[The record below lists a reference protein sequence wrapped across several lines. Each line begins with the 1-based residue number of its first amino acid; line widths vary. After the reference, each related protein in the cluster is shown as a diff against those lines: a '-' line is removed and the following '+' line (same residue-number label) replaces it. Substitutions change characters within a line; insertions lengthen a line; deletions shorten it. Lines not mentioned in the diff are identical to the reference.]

1 MVAFTARRLAM
12 PDWKETLNL
21 PRTGFRMKAG
31 LPTTEPDA
39 IARWE
44 ESDLYGRIRERRR
57 GAPRYVLHDGPP
69 YANGEIHVGT
79 ALNKILKDFIVRA
92 RTMAGCDAPYV
103 PGWDCHGL
111 PIELRVDRELGKR
124 KRGMSVA
131 DVRRECRRYAERYVD
146 IQRAGFKRLGVLG
159 DWGAPYLTMRYAYQ
173 ATIVR
178 ALGRFVE
185 QDLVYRGKK
194 PVHWCIKC
202 RTALAEAEV
211 EYESHTSPSIHVEFP
226 LAPESRPALA
236 ALAPALAERAA
247 GVLIWTTT
255 PWTIPSNLAV
265 AFHPEVAYAAYATT
279 TPEGQEGAV
288 IVAEPLAGRVAE
300 QTGRDLGTPLAT
312 FRGADLEGLR
322 FRHPLYAR
330 DSVAVLADYVTL
342 DQGTG
347 AVHTAPGHGAD
358 DFRTGVQYGL
368 DVYAPVGPGGRFADD
383 VERFGGMGVF
393 EANPHVEAALAESG
407 RLWKRADVEHSYPHC
422 WRCHHPVIFL
432 ATSQWFIALDRGE
445 LRQRALDA
453 IAGVKWFPAWGEER
467 IHNMVA
473 NRPDWCISR
482 QRSWGVPI
490 PALYCTSCGEAALTT
505 ALTERAATV
514 FEEHGADAWY
524 ERDLDEFVPPDF
536 ACPSCGNRTFERER
550 DILDVWFDSG
560 SSHEAVLGPRPD
572 LGWPATLY
580 LEGSDQHR
588 GWFHSSLLVG
598 LGTRGAAP
606 FREVLTHGFVVD
618 AAGRKM
624 SKSIGNSID
633 PQTIIKRYGAE
644 ILRLWVA
651 MVDYREE
658 VRLGDEILARVV
670 EAYRKIRNTLRILV
684 ANLFDFDPAA
694 DRLPVAELEEVDRY
708 ALARYG
714 EIARTILAAYERYEF
729 QPISHAVN
737 HFLTVDLSAFYVDIS
752 KDRLYTFAPGSKAR
766 RSAQT
771 AIYTMTDGLARLLA
785 PILPVTTDDLWRFLP
800 GAREESVHLA
810 DLPTEC
816 EALVDR
822 DLLARWQRLLALRDV
837 VNVELEHLR
846 QRKTV
851 GTSLEAAV
859 AVRAGGTT
867 ADLVARYAE
876 ELPTLFITSDVSFS
890 ADPELPT
897 GAEQAAAAGAQF
909 VEAEGAAVIEA
920 RRAGGVRCDRC
931 WRYVPAVSERDPVG
945 LCNRCVDTLSE
956 AMESVG

>member
-1 MVAFTARRLAM
+1 M

-31 LPTTEPDA
+31 LPATEPDA
-39 IARWE
+39 IERWE
-44 ESDLYGRIRERRR
+44 RMDLYGQIRARRR
-57 GAPRYVLHDGPP
+57 AAARYVLHDGPP

-92 RTMAGCDAPYV
+92 RTMAGFDAPYV

-124 KRGMSVA
+124 KREMGIA

-159 DWGAPYLTMRYAYQ
+159 DWSRPYLTMCHAYQ

-194 PVHWCIKC
+194 PVHWCIRC

-211 EYESHTSPSIHVEFP
+211 EYEPHRSPSIFVEFP
-226 LAPESRPALA
+226 LAAESRGALR
-236 ALAPALAERAA
+236 ALAPAVGERPAS
-247 GVLIWTTT
+247 VLIWTTT
-255 PWTIPSNLAV
+255 PWTIPSNLAI
-265 AFHPEVAYAAYATT
+265 AFHPEVTYGAYETT
-279 TPEGQEGAV
+279 TPDGKPGAV

-300 QTGRDLGTPLAT
+300 QIGRALGAPLAT
-312 FRGADLEGLR
+312 FAGRDIESLR
-322 FRHPLYAR
+322 FRHPLYDR

-342 DQGTG
+342 EQGTG

-358 DFRTGVQYGL
+358 DFHTGVQYGL
-368 DVYAPVGPGGRFADD
+368 DIYAPVGLGGHFADD
-383 VERFGGMGVF
+383 VGLFGGMGVF
-393 EANPHVEAALAESG
+393 QANPKVEAALAERG
-407 RLWKRADVEHSYPHC
+407 RLWHRGDVEHSYPHC
-422 WRCHHPVIFL
+422 WRCHNPVIFL
-432 ATSQWFIALDRGE
+432 ATSQWFIALDRGD

-453 IAGVKWFPAWGEER
+453 IAGVEWFPAWGEER

-490 PALYCTSCGEAALTT
+490 PALYCSSCGEATLTKP
-505 ALTERAATV
+505 LVDRAAAV
-514 FEEHGADAWY
+514 FETHGADAWY
-524 ERDLDEFVPPDF
+524 ERPTDDFLPPDF
-536 ACPSCGNRTFERER
+536 TCPSCRNRTFERER

-598 LGTRGAAP
+598 LGTRNAAP
-606 FREVLTHGFVVD
+606 FRQVLTHGFVVD

-633 PQTIIKRYGAE
+633 PETIIKRYGAE

-658 VRLGDEILARVV
+658 MRLGDEILARVV

-684 ANLFDFDPAA
+684 ANLYDFDPAV
-694 DRLPVAELEEVDRY
+694 DRVPVAELEEVDRY

-714 EIARTILAAYERYEF
+714 ETARTILEAYERYEF

-752 KDRLYTFAPGSKAR
+752 KDRLYTLAATSQAR

-810 DLPTEC
+810 DLPAGC
-816 EALVDR
+816 GALVDR
-822 DLLARWQRLLALRDV
+822 DLLARWTRLRALRDA
-837 VNVELEHLR
+837 VNVELERLR
-846 QRKTV
+846 QQKTL

-859 AVRAGGTT
+859 SIRAHGTT
-867 ADLVARYAE
+867 AELAQRYAAD
-876 ELPTLFITSDVSFS
+876 LPALFIASEVAVSSDADLPLEPGRADAAS
-890 ADPELPT
+890 AR
-897 GAEQAAAAGAQF
+897 F
-909 VEAEGAAVIEA
+909 VEPDGAAIIEA
-920 RRAGGVRCDRC
+920 RRVGGVKCQRC
-931 WRYVPAVSERDPVG
+931 WRYVASVTDREPAG
-945 LCNRCVDTLSE
+945 LCDRCVDALAE
-956 AMESVG
+956 AMERVG

>member
-1 MVAFTARRLAM
+1 M

-31 LPTTEPDA
+31 LPTTEPAA
-39 IARWE
+39 IADWE
-44 ESDLYGRIRERRR
+44 ETDLYGRIRELRR

-92 RTMAGCDAPYV
+92 RTMAGFDAPYV

-111 PIELRVDRELGKR
+111 PIELRVDRELGRR
-124 KRGMSVA
+124 KREMSIA

-159 DWGAPYLTMRYAYQ
+159 DWNAPYLTMRYAYQ
-173 ATIVR
+173 AAIVR

-211 EYESHTSPSIHVEFP
+211 EYEPHRSPSIHVEFP
-226 LAPESRPALA
+226 LAAESRPALS
-236 ALAPALAERAA
+236 ALAPALADRAA

-265 AFHPEVAYAAYATT
+265 AFHPELTYAAYETT
-279 TPEGQEGAV
+279 TPDGRPGAV
-288 IVAEPLAGRVAE
+288 ILAEPLADRVAE
-300 QTGRDLGTPLAT
+300 QTGRALGAPLAT
-312 FRGADLEGLR
+312 FRGGDLEGLR
-322 FRHPLYAR
+322 FRHPLYER

-358 DFRTGVQYGL
+358 DFRTGVRYGL

-383 VERFGGMGVF
+383 VELFGGTGVF
-393 EANPHVEAALAESG
+393 EANPQVEAALAERG
-407 RLWKRADVEHSYPHC
+407 RLWRRSDLEHSYPHC

-432 ATSQWFIALDRGE
+432 ATSQWFIALDRGD

-453 IAGVKWFPAWGEER
+453 IAGVEWFPAWGEER

-490 PALYCTSCGEAALTT
+490 PALYCTSCGEATLTT
-505 ALTERAATV
+505 ALTEQAAQV
-514 FEEHGADAWY
+514 FETHGADAWY
-524 ERDLDEFVPPDF
+524 ERDLDEFLPPDF

-560 SSHEAVLGPRPD
+560 SSHEAVLDQRPE
-572 LGWPATLY
+572 LAWPATLY

-624 SKSIGNSID
+624 SKSVGNTID
-633 PQTIIKRYGAE
+633 PKTIIKRYGAE

-651 MVDYREE
+651 MVDYRDE

-670 EAYRKIRNTLRILV
+670 EAYRKIRNTLRILA

-694 DRLPVAELEEVDRY
+694 DRLSIDELEEVDRY

-714 EIARTILAAYERYEF
+714 EIACTILAAYERYEF

-800 GAREESVHLA
+800 GPRDNSVHLA
-810 DLPTEC
+810 ELPADC
-816 EALVDR
+816 ESLVDR
-822 DLLARWQRLLALRDV
+822 DLLARWQRLLALRDT
-837 VNVELEHLR
+837 VNVELERLR
-846 QRKTV
+846 QQKTV
-851 GTSLEAAV
+851 GTSLEASV
-859 AVRAGGTT
+859 TVRASGTT
-867 ADLVARYAE
+867 AALVERYAAT
-876 ELPTLFITSDVSFS
+876 LPTLFIASDVAVS
-890 ADPELPT
+890 ADPELPLD
-897 GAEQAAAAGAQF
+897 ADRASAAGAQF
-909 VEAEGAAVIEA
+909 VEPGGAAVIDA
-920 RRAGGVRCDRC
+920 RRAGGIKCDRC
-931 WRYVPAVSERDPVG
+931 WRYVSSVSDSDPAG
-945 LCNRCVDTLSE
+945 LCNRCVDALAET
-956 AMESVG
+956 MESVG

>member
-1 MVAFTARRLAM
+1 M

-31 LPTTEPDA
+31 LPATEPDA

-44 ESDLYGRIRERRR
+44 EMDLYGRIRERRR

-124 KRGMSVA
+124 KREMSVA
-131 DVRRECRRYAERYVD
+131 GVRRECRRYAERYVD

-159 DWGAPYLTMRYAYQ
+159 DWGAPYLTMHHAYQ

-178 ALGRFVE
+178 ALGCFVE
-185 QDLVYRGKK
+185 QGLVYRGKK
-194 PVHWCIKC
+194 PVHWCIRC

-211 EYESHTSPSIHVEFP
+211 EYEEHKSPSIHVEFP
-226 LAPESRPALA
+226 LAAGSRAALG
-236 ALAPALAERAA
+236 ALAPALADRAA

-265 AFHPEVAYAAYATT
+265 AFHPEVTYAAYETT
-279 TPEGQEGAV
+279 SPNGRPAAA

-300 QTGRDLGTPLAT
+300 QTGRALGTPLGT

-322 FRHPLYAR
+322 FRHPLYER

-358 DFRTGVQYGL
+358 DFHTGVQYGL
-368 DVYAPVGPGGRFADD
+368 DVYAPVGPGGRFAAD
-383 VERFGGMGVF
+383 VELFGGMGVF
-393 EANPHVEAALAESG
+393 EANPHVEAALAERD
-407 RLWKRADVEHSYPHC
+407 RLWKRSEVEHSYPHC
-422 WRCHHPVIFL
+422 WRCHNPVIFL
-432 ATSQWFIALDRGE
+432 ATSQWFIALDRGD
-445 LRQRALDA
+445 LRRRALDA

-467 IHNMVA
+467 IRNMVA

-490 PALYCTSCGEAALTT
+490 PALYCTSCGEATLTT
-505 ALTERAATV
+505 ALVERAATV
-514 FEEHGADAWY
+514 FDEHGADAWY
-524 ERDLDEFVPPDF
+524 ERDLDDFLPPGF
-536 ACPSCGNRTFERER
+536 ACPSCGNRAFERER

-560 SSHEAVLGPRPD
+560 SSHEAVLGSRPD

-684 ANLFDFDPAA
+684 ANLFDFDPAT
-694 DRLPVAELEEVDRY
+694 DRLPVTELEEVDRY

-714 EIARTILAAYERYEF
+714 EIASTILTAYERYEF

-752 KDRLYTFAPGSKAR
+752 KDRLYTFAAASKAR

-785 PILPVTTDDLWRFLP
+785 PILPVTTEDLWRFLP
-800 GAREESVHLA
+800 GAREDSVHLA
-810 DLPTEC
+810 DLPADC
-816 EALVDR
+816 GALVDR
-822 DLLARWQRLLALRDV
+822 DLLARWQRLLALRDA

-846 QRKTV
+846 QQKTV

-859 AVRAGGTT
+859 AVRTNGVTT
-867 ADLVARYAE
+867 ALVERYGA
-876 ELPTLFITSDVSFS
+876 ELPTLFITSDVVVS
-890 ADPELPT
+890 ADPELPLD
-897 GAEQAAAAGAQF
+897 ADRASSAGAQF
-909 VEAEGAAVIEA
+909 VEPDGAAVIEV
-920 RRAGGVRCDRC
+920 RRAGGVKCDRC
-931 WRYVPAVSERDPVG
+931 WRYVPAVSDRDPAG
-945 LCNRCVDTLSE
+945 LCNRCIDALSE

>member
-1 MVAFTARRLAM
+1 M

-31 LPTTEPDA
+31 LPATEPDA

-44 ESDLYGRIRERRR
+44 EMDLYGRIRERRR
-57 GAPRYVLHDGPP
+57 DAPRYVLHDGPP
-69 YANGEIHVGT
+69 YANGDIHVGT

-92 RTMAGCDAPYV
+92 RTMAGFDAPYV

-111 PIELRVDRELGKR
+111 PIELRELGKR
-124 KRGMSVA
+124 KREMSVA
-131 DVRRECRRYAERYVD
+131 DIRRECRRYAERYVG

-159 DWGAPYLTMRYAYQ
+159 DWSAPYLTMRYAYQ

-185 QDLVYRGKK
+185 RELVYRGKK
-194 PVHWCIKC
+194 PVHWCIRC

-211 EYESHTSPSIHVEFP
+211 EYEAHTSPSIYVEFP
-226 LAPESRPALA
+226 LAAESRSALG
-236 ALAPALAERAA
+236 ALAPALADRATA
-247 GVLIWTTT
+247 VLIWTTT
-255 PWTIPSNLAV
+255 PWTIPSNLAI
-265 AFHPEVAYAAYATT
+265 AFHPEVTYAAYETSRA
-279 TPEGQEGAV
+279 GRAGAA

-300 QTGRDLGTPLAT
+300 ETGRALGPPLAT
-312 FRGADLEGLR
+312 FPGRDLEGLR
-322 FRHPLYAR
+322 FRHPLYER
-330 DSVAVLADYVTL
+330 GSVAVLADYVTL

-358 DFRTGVQYGL
+358 DFHTGVQYGL
-368 DVYAPVGPGGRFADD
+368 DVYAPVGPGGHFADD
-383 VERFGGMGVF
+383 VELFGGMGVF
-393 EANPHVEAALAESG
+393 EANPHVEAALAERG
-407 RLWKRADVEHSYPHC
+407 RLWKRSDVEHSYPHC
-422 WRCHHPVIFL
+422 WRCHNPVIFL
-432 ATSQWFIALDRGE
+432 ATSQWFIALDRGG
-445 LRQRALDA
+445 LRQRALEA
-453 IAGVKWFPAWGEER
+453 IAGVEWFPAWGEER

-490 PALYCTSCGEAALTT
+490 PALYCTSCGEATLTT
-505 ALTERAATV
+505 ALIEQAATV

-524 ERDLDEFVPPDF
+524 ERDLDEFLPPGF

-588 GWFHSSLLVG
+588 GWFHSSLLVA

-624 SKSIGNSID
+624 SKSVGNSID

-684 ANLFDFDPAA
+684 ANLFDFDPVT
-694 DRLPVAELEEVDRY
+694 DSLPVTELEEVDRY

-714 EIARTILAAYERYEF
+714 EIASTILTAYERYEF

-752 KDRLYTFAPGSKAR
+752 KDRLYTFAPGSSAR

-810 DLPTEC
+810 DLPADC
-816 EALVDR
+816 EALIDR
-822 DLLARWQRLLALRDV
+822 DLLARWQRLLALRAA
-837 VNVELEHLR
+837 VNVELERLR
-846 QRKTV
+846 QEKTV

-859 AVRAGGTT
+859 AVRASGAT
-867 ADLVARYAE
+867 AALAEQYAA
-876 ELPTLFITSDVSFS
+876 ELPALFITSDVSVS
-890 ADPELPT
+890 ADPELPAA
-897 GAEQAAAAGAQF
+897 AEQAAAAGAQF
-909 VEAEGAAVIEA
+909 VEPDGAAVIEA
-920 RRAGGVRCDRC
+920 RRAGGVKCDRC
-931 WRYVPAVSERDPVG
+931 WRYVPSVSGHDPAG
-945 LCNRCVDTLSE
+945 LCNRCVDSLSE

>member
-1 MVAFTARRLAM
+1 M

-31 LPTTEPDA
+31 LPAREPEA

-44 ESDLYGRIRERRR
+44 KMDLYGRIRERRR
-57 GAPRYVLHDGPP
+57 GARRYVLHDGPP
-69 YANGEIHVGT
+69 YANGAIHVGT

-92 RTMAGCDAPYV
+92 RTMAGYDAPYV

-111 PIELRVDRELGKR
+111 PIELRVDRELGRR
-124 KRGMSVA
+124 KREMSVG

-146 IQRAGFKRLGVLG
+146 AQRAGFRRLGVLG
-159 DWGAPYLTMRYAYQ
+159 DWSAPYLTMRHDYQ
-173 ATIVR
+173 AAIVR

-194 PVHWCIKC
+194 PVHWCIRC

-211 EYESHTSPSIHVEFP
+211 EYEPHRSPSIHVEFP
-226 LAPESRPALA
+226 LAAESRPALG
-236 ALAPALAERAA
+236 ALAPALAGRGA

-265 AFHPEVAYAAYATT
+265 AFHPEVTYTAYETT
-279 TPEGQEGAV
+279 SPAGGSGAV
-288 IVAEPLAGRVAE
+288 LVAEPLAGRVARE
-300 QTGRDLGTPLAT
+300 TGRALGTPLAAL
-312 FRGADLEGLR
+312 RGADLEGLR
-322 FRHPLYAR
+322 FRHPLYER

-358 DFRTGVQYGL
+358 DFRTGVRYGL
-368 DVYAPVGPGGRFADD
+368 DVYAPVGPGGAFTDD
-383 VERFGGMGVF
+383 VELFGGLGVF
-393 EANPHVEAALAESG
+393 EANPRVEAALAERG
-407 RLWKRADVEHSYPHC
+407 RLWQRSDVEHSYPHC
-422 WRCHHPVIFL
+422 WRCRRPVIFL
-432 ATSQWFIALDRGE
+432 ATSQWFIALDRGG
-445 LRQRALDA
+445 LRRRALDA

-467 IHNMVA
+467 IRGMVA

-490 PALYCTSCGEAALTT
+490 PALHCASCGEATLTAALV
-505 ALTERAATV
+505 ERAAAV

-524 ERDLDEFVPPDF
+524 ERGLDEFLPPDF
-536 ACPSCGNRTFERER
+536 ACPSCGGRAFERER

-560 SSHEAVLGPRPD
+560 ASHEAVLGARPD
-572 LGWPATLY
+572 LEWPATLY

-633 PQTIIKRYGAE
+633 PQTIVRRHGAE

-684 ANLFDFDPAA
+684 ANLFDFDPAV
-694 DRLPVAELEEVDRY
+694 DRLPPAELEEVDRY

-714 EIARTILAAYERYEF
+714 EVASTILNACERYEF
-729 QPISHAVN
+729 QSISHAVN
-737 HFLTVDLSAFYVDIS
+737 HFLTVDLSAFYVDVS
-752 KDRLYTFAPGSKAR
+752 KDRLYTLAPGSRAR

-771 AIYTMTDGLARLLA
+771 AIYTITDGLARLLA
-785 PILPVTTDDLWRFLP
+785 PILPVTADDLWGFLP
-800 GAREESVHLA
+800 GAREDSVHLA
-810 DLPTEC
+810 DLPADC

-822 DLLARWQRLLALRDV
+822 ELLARWRRLLALRDA
-837 VNVELEHLR
+837 VNVEIERLR
-846 QRKTV
+846 QEKTV

-859 AVRAGGTT
+859 ALRASGAT
-867 ADLVARYAE
+867 ADLVERHAA
-876 ELPTLFITSDVSFS
+876 ELPMLFITSDVSVS
-890 ADPELPT
+890 LDPEPPPAA
-897 GAEQAAAAGAQF
+897 AEASAAAGRF
-909 VEAEGAAVIEA
+909 VEPDGVAVIEA
-920 RRAGGVRCDRC
+920 RRAGGVKCGRC
-931 WRYVPAVSERDPVG
+931 WRYVPAVSGGDPAG
-945 LCNRCVDTLSE
+945 LCGRCVDALSE
-956 AMESVG
+956 AMESVD